1 MARRPQNSRRR
12 EPAPG
17 WVWMLFGLGLGLLV
31 AIGVY
36 LRAPRTPSPPA
47 ATSAA
52 AATAEKKPE
61 PRERAERPASKTAAP
76 QPPPPAAEDKRFQ
89 FYDIL
94 PQFEVVVPRGD
105 PRGGAA
111 PPSSHSAAAPVQQPG
126 RYLLQAG
133 SFSTPAEADRM
144 QATLALRG
152 IESRVQQA
160 TVDGNAFYRV
170 QIGPVADLDTL
181 NRTRRQLLDAGIEAL
196 PLKLRE

>member
-1 MARRPQNSRRR
+1 MARRPQNSRRS

-31 AIGVY
+31 AVGVY
-36 LRAPRTPSPPA
+36 LRSPHAPAPAPSAP
-47 ATSAA
+47 AA
-52 AATAEKKPE
+52 AAPREKKSE
-61 PRERAERPASKTAAP
+61 PHERQAAKPPTP
-76 QPPPPAAEDKRFQ
+76 QPPQAAEDDKRFQ

-94 PQFEVVVPRGD
+94 PQFEVVVPRGE
-105 PRGGAA
+105 PRNGTAPAA
-111 PPSSHSAAAPVQQPG
+111 ARAAPVQQPG

-133 SFSTPAEADRM
+133 SFSTPTEADRL

-170 QIGPVADLDTL
+170 QIGPIDELDAL

>member
-1 MARRPQNSRRR
+1 MARRPQNSRRS

-17 WVWMLFGLGLGLLV
+17 WVWMLFGVGLGLLV

-36 LRAPRTPSPPA
+36 VRSPRAPTPASA
-47 ATSAA
+47 VHAA
-52 AATAEKKPE
+52 AAPHEKKSE
-61 PRERAERPASKTAAP
+61 PRERQAAKPATP
-76 QPPPPAAEDKRFQ
+76 QPTEDDKRFQ

-94 PQFEVVVPRGD
+94 PQFEVVVPRSE
-105 PRGGAA
+105 PRNGAA
-111 PPSSHSAAAPVQQPG
+111 PAAARAALVQQPG

-133 SFSTPAEADRM
+133 SFSTPAEADRL

-170 QIGPVADLDTL
+170 QIGPIDELDAL

>member
-36 LRAPRTPSPPA
+36 LRVPRVPA
-47 ATSAA
+47 AAGAPTTARTAGAA
-52 AATAEKKPE
+52 PSDKKSE
-61 PRERAERPASKTAAP
+61 PRERNERQATKPT
-76 QPPPPAAEDKRFQ
+76 PPPATDDDKRFQ

-94 PQFEVVVPRGD
+94 PQFQVVVPRSE
-105 PRGGAA
+105 PHGAA
-111 PPSSHSAAAPVQQPG
+111 PAAARAAPVQQPG

-133 SFSTPAEADRM
+133 SFSTTAEADRL

-170 QIGPVADLDTL
+170 QIGPIDELDAL

>member
-1 MARRPQNSRRR
+1 
-12 EPAPG
+12 
-17 WVWMLFGLGLGLLV
+17 MLFGLALGLVV
-31 AIGVY
+31 AGGVY
-36 LRAPRTPSPPA
+36 LRSPRPPA
-47 ATSAA
+47 AT
-52 AATAEKKPE
+52 AATAPASAPAPAAKKPE
-61 PRERAERPASKTAAP
+61 PRERQSARPT
-76 QPPPPAAEDKRFQ
+76 PPPPSEDDKRFQ

-94 PQFEVVVPRGD
+94 PQFEVVVPKNE
-105 PRGGAA
+105 PRAGAGPA
-111 PPSSHSAAAPVQQPG
+111 AAKAAPVQQPG

-133 SFSTPAEADRM
+133 SFSTPAEADRL

-170 QIGPVADLDTL
+170 QIGPIDEIDVL

>member
-1 MARRPQNSRRR
+1 MARRPQNSRHR

-17 WVWMLFGLGLGLLV
+17 WVWMLFGLSLGLLV
-31 AIGVY
+31 ATGVY
-36 LRAPRTPSPPA
+36 LRSPHAPAHTGAVP
-47 ATSAA
+47 T
-52 AATAEKKPE
+52 
-61 PRERAERPASKTAAP
+61 TAAP
-76 QPPPPAAEDKRFQ
+76 RDKKSESRERQAAKPATPQPPATEDDKRFQ

-94 PQFEVVVPRGD
+94 PQFEVVVPRAD

-111 PPSSHSAAAPVQQPG
+111 PVAARAAPVQQPG
-126 RYLLQAG
+126 RFLLQAG
-133 SFSTPAEADRM
+133 SFSTPAEADRL

-170 QIGPVADLDTL
+170 QIGPFDELDAL

>member
-31 AIGVY
+31 AVGVY
-36 LRAPRTPSPPA
+36 LRAPRAP
-47 ATSAA
+47 A
-52 AATAEKKPE
+52 AATAHTAAAAPSDKKPE
-61 PRERAERPASKTAAP
+61 PRERQATKPAP
-76 QPPPPAAEDKRFQ
+76 QPPPATDDDKRFQ

-94 PQFEVVVPRGD
+94 PQFQVVVPRGEAH
-105 PRGGAA
+105 GGAA
-111 PPSSHSAAAPVQQPG
+111 SATARATPVQQPG

-133 SFSTPAEADRM
+133 SFSTPAEADRL

-170 QIGPVADLDTL
+170 QIGPIDELDAL

>member
-36 LRAPRTPSPPA
+36 LRSPRAPAPAGAVPTATAPR
-47 ATSAA
+47 
-52 AATAEKKPE
+52 EKKSE
-61 PRERAERPASKTAAP
+61 PRERQAAKPATP
-76 QPPPPAAEDKRFQ
+76 QPSQAAEDDKRFQ

-105 PRGGAA
+105 PHSGTAPMAARAA
-111 PPSSHSAAAPVQQPG
+111 PAQQPG
-126 RYLLQAG
+126 RFLLQAG
-133 SFSTPAEADRM
+133 SFSTPAEADRL

-152 IESRVQQA
+152 IESRVQPA

-170 QIGPVADLDTL
+170 QIGPIDELDAL
-181 NRTRRQLLDAGIEAL
+181 SRMRRQLLDAGIEAL

>member
-17 WVWMLFGLGLGLLV
+17 WVWMLFGLALGLLV
-31 AIGVY
+31 AAGVY
-36 LRAPRTPSPPA
+36 LRSPRAP
-47 ATSAA
+47 AA
-52 AATAEKKPE
+52 AAHVAAAPSDKKPE
-61 PRERAERPASKTAAP
+61 PRERTTAKPA
-76 QPPPPAAEDKRFQ
+76 PPPPTTEDDKRFQ

-94 PQFEVVVPRGD
+94 PQYQVVVPKGE
-105 PRGGAA
+105 PRGAAA
-111 PPSSHSAAAPVQQPG
+111 PGAVKAPPVQQPG

-133 SFSTPAEADRM
+133 SFSTSAEADRL

-170 QIGPVADLDTL
+170 QIGPIDEIDAL

>member
-1 MARRPQNSRRR
+1 MARRPNNSRRR

-31 AIGVY
+31 AVGVY
-36 LRAPRTPSPPA
+36 VRSPRAPTPA
-47 ATSAA
+47 GAHTAA
-52 AATAEKKPE
+52 AAPSDKKPE
-61 PRERAERPASKTAAP
+61 ARERNERQSAKATPHPP
-76 QPPPPAAEDKRFQ
+76 QATEDDKRFQ

-94 PQFEVVVPRGD
+94 PQFQVVVPRGES
-105 PRGGAA
+105 RGGAA
-111 PPSSHSAAAPVQQPG
+111 PVTARATPVQQPG

-133 SFSTPAEADRM
+133 SFSTPAEADRL

-170 QIGPVADLDTL
+170 QIGPIDELDAL

>member
-31 AIGVY
+31 AVGVY
-36 LRAPRTPSPPA
+36 VRSPRAPA
-47 ATSAA
+47 AAGAVPAA
-52 AATAEKKPE
+52 AAPRDKKAE
-61 PRERAERPASKTAAP
+61 PRERQAPKPATP
-76 QPPPPAAEDKRFQ
+76 QAQQAAEDDKRFQ

-94 PQFEVVVPRGD
+94 PQFQVVVPRGD
-105 PRGGAA
+105 ARNGTA
-111 PPSSHSAAAPVQQPG
+111 PAAARAASVQQPG

-133 SFSTPAEADRM
+133 SFSMPAEADRL

-170 QIGPVADLDTL
+170 QIGPIDELDAL

>member
-1 MARRPQNSRRR
+1 MARRPQNARRR

-31 AIGVY
+31 AVGVY
-36 LRAPRTPSPPA
+36 LRSPRSPAPVA
-47 ATSAA
+47 APAA
-52 AATAEKKPE
+52 AAAPSEKKPE
-61 PRERAERPASKTAAP
+61 PHERQTKAAAQPLP
-76 QPPPPAAEDKRFQ
+76 QAGEDEKRFQ

-94 PQFEVVVPRGD
+94 PQYQVVVPRGEA
-105 PRGGAA
+105 RNGAA
-111 PPSSHSAAAPVQQPG
+111 PAASRAAPVQQPG

-133 SFSTPAEADRM
+133 SFSAPAEADRL

-170 QIGPVADLDTL
+170 QIGPIDELEAL

>member
-1 MARRPQNSRRR
+1 MPRRPQNSRRR

-17 WVWMLFGLGLGLLV
+17 WVWMLFGLALGLAV
-31 AIGVY
+31 AAGVY
-36 LRAPRTPSPPA
+36 LRSPRAPVQA
-47 ATSAA
+47 AAPTAA
-52 AATAEKKPE
+52 AAPSEKRPE
-61 PRERAERPASKTAAP
+61 PRERQAKPAAP
-76 QPPPPAAEDKRFQ
+76 QATEDDKRFQ

-94 PQFEVVVPRGD
+94 PQFQVVVPRGEA
-105 PRGGAA
+105 RGSTAPVAA
-111 PPSSHSAAAPVQQPG
+111 RAPAVQQPG

-133 SFSTPAEADRM
+133 SFSTPAEADRL

-170 QIGPVADLDTL
+170 QIGPIDEIEAL

>member
-31 AIGVY
+31 AVGVY
-36 LRAPRTPSPPA
+36 VRSPRAPG
-47 ATSAA
+47 A
-52 AATAEKKPE
+52 AATPTTATARSDRKPE
-61 PRERAERPASKTAAP
+61 PRERNERQAAKPATP
-76 QPPPPAAEDKRFQ
+76 QPANDDDKRFQ

-94 PQFEVVVPRGD
+94 PQFQVVVPRGE
-105 PRGGAA
+105 PHGGAA
-111 PPSSHSAAAPVQQPG
+111 PAAARAAPVQQPG

-133 SFSTPAEADRM
+133 SFSTPAEADRL

-152 IESRVQQA
+152 VESRVQQA

-170 QIGPVADLDTL
+170 QIGPIDELDAL

>member
-1 MARRPQNSRRR
+1 MARRPQNSRHR

-36 LRAPRTPSPPA
+36 LRSPRSPAPAAASPVAAAPR
-47 ATSAA
+47 
-52 AATAEKKPE
+52 EKKSE
-61 PRERAERPASKTAAP
+61 PRESRAAKPAPP
-76 QPPPPAAEDKRFQ
+76 QAVEDDKRFQ

-94 PQFEVVVPRGD
+94 PQFEVVVPRGEA
-105 PRGGAA
+105 RGGTAPAA
-111 PPSSHSAAAPVQQPG
+111 ARAAPVLQPG
-126 RYLLQAG
+126 RFLLQAG
-133 SFSTPAEADRM
+133 SFSTPAEADRL

-152 IESRVQQA
+152 IESRVQHA

-170 QIGPVADLDTL
+170 QIGPIDELDAL
-181 NRTRRQLLDAGIEAL
+181 NRMRRQLLDAGIEAL

>member
-1 MARRPQNSRRR
+1 MARRPQNSRHR

-31 AIGVY
+31 AVGVY
-36 LRAPRTPSPPA
+36 LRSPRSPAPVSAPPTAAAPR
-47 ATSAA
+47 
-52 AATAEKKPE
+52 EKKAE
-61 PRERAERPASKTAAP
+61 PRERQAAKPATP
-76 QPPPPAAEDKRFQ
+76 QATEDDKRFQ

-105 PRGGAA
+105 PRGGTA
-111 PPSSHSAAAPVQQPG
+111 PAAARATPVQQPG

-133 SFSTPAEADRM
+133 SFSAPAEADRL

-152 IESRVQQA
+152 VESRVQQA

-170 QIGPVADLDTL
+170 QIGPFDELDAL

>member
-17 WVWMLFGLGLGLLV
+17 WVWMLFGLAVGLLV
-31 AIGVY
+31 AAGVY
-36 LRAPRTPSPPA
+36 LRSPRAPT
-47 ATSAA
+47 AA
-52 AATAEKKPE
+52 APVAAAPPEKKSE
-61 PRERAERPASKTAAP
+61 PRDRQAAKPAPP
-76 QPPPPAAEDKRFQ
+76 QPSEDDKRFQ

-94 PQFEVVVPRGD
+94 PQFEVVVPKGE
-105 PRGGAA
+105 PRAGAPA
-111 PPSSHSAAAPVQQPG
+111 AAKAAPVQQPG

-133 SFSTPAEADRM
+133 SFSTPAEADRL

-152 IESRVQQA
+152 IESRIQQA

-170 QIGPVADLDTL
+170 QIGPFEELDAL

-196 PLKLRE
+196 PLKARE

>member
-1 MARRPQNSRRR
+1 MARRSQNSRRR

-36 LRAPRTPSPPA
+36 LRSPRTPAPAVAPPA
-47 ATSAA
+47 AVAPS
-52 AATAEKKPE
+52 EKKSE
-61 PRERAERPASKTAAP
+61 PHERQAKSPT
-76 QPPPPAAEDKRFQ
+76 PPPPQATEDDKRFQ

-94 PQFEVVVPRGD
+94 PQFQVVVPRGEQ
-105 PRGGAA
+105 RNAA
-111 PPSSHSAAAPVQQPG
+111 PQTAARAAPVQQPG

-133 SFSTPAEADRM
+133 SFSTASEADRL

-152 IESRVQQA
+152 IESRVQHA
-160 TVDGNAFYRV
+160 TVDGTAFYRV
-170 QIGPVADLDTL
+170 QIGPIDEIDAM
-181 NRTRRQLLDAGIEAL
+181 NRTRRQLLEAGIEAL

>member
-17 WVWMLFGLGLGLLV
+17 WVWMLFGISLGLLV

-36 LRAPRTPSPPA
+36 LRSPRAPGAASVHAAAIAPA
-47 ATSAA
+47 ATD
-52 AATAEKKPE
+52 KKPE
-61 PRERAERPASKTAAP
+61 PRERNERQSAKAAA
-76 QPPPPAAEDKRFQ
+76 QPPPANDDDKRFQ

-94 PQFEVVVPRGD
+94 PQFQVVVPRAE
-105 PRGGAA
+105 PRGTAA
-111 PPSSHSAAAPVQQPG
+111 PATVRVAVVQQPG

-133 SFSTPAEADRM
+133 SFSTPTEADRL

-170 QIGPVADLDTL
+170 QIGPIDELDAL
-181 NRTRRQLLDAGIEAL
+181 NRMRRQLLDAGIEAL
-196 PLKLRE
+196 PLKARE

>member
-1 MARRPQNSRRR
+1 
-12 EPAPG
+12 
-17 WVWMLFGLGLGLLV
+17 MLFGLGLGLLV
-31 AIGVY
+31 AVGVY
-36 LRAPRTPSPPA
+36 LRSPRTP
-47 ATSAA
+47 AA
-52 AATAEKKPE
+52 AAVPTAVTTPSDKKPA
-61 PRERAERPASKTAAP
+61 PHERTERQAAKAAP
-76 QPPPPAAEDKRFQ
+76 QPTDDDRRFQ

-94 PQFEVVVPRGD
+94 PQFQVVVPRGES
-105 PRGGAA
+105 RGAA
-111 PPSSHSAAAPVQQPG
+111 PATARAAPVQQPG

-133 SFSTPAEADRM
+133 SFSTPAEADRL

-170 QIGPVADLDTL
+170 QIGPIDELDAL

>member
-1 MARRPQNSRRR
+1 MARRPQNSRHR

-31 AIGVY
+31 AVGVY
-36 LRAPRTPSPPA
+36 LRSPRAPVPASAPPTAAAPR
-47 ATSAA
+47 
-52 AATAEKKPE
+52 EKKSE
-61 PRERAERPASKTAAP
+61 PRERQAAKPATP
-76 QPPPPAAEDKRFQ
+76 QPSQAAEDDKRFQ

-105 PRGGAA
+105 PRGGTA
-111 PPSSHSAAAPVQQPG
+111 SAAARAPPVQQPG
-126 RYLLQAG
+126 RFLLQAG
-133 SFSTPAEADRM
+133 SFSTPTEADRL

-170 QIGPVADLDTL
+170 QIGPIDELDAL

>member
-1 MARRPQNSRRR
+1 MARRPHNSRRR

-17 WVWMLFGLGLGLLV
+17 WVWMMFGLGLGLLV
-31 AIGVY
+31 AVGVY
-36 LRAPRTPSPPA
+36 LRSPRTPGA
-47 ATSAA
+47 ATPVAVAPS
-52 AATAEKKPE
+52 EKKPE
-61 PRERAERPASKTAAP
+61 PRERQAARPA
-76 QPPPPAAEDKRFQ
+76 PPPPTEDDKRFQ

-94 PQFEVVVPRGD
+94 PQFEVVVPKGE
-105 PRGGAA
+105 PRGSATPGAA
-111 PPSSHSAAAPVQQPG
+111 KAAPVQQPG

-133 SFSTPAEADRM
+133 SFSTPAEADRL

-170 QIGPVADLDTL
+170 QIGPIDELDAL
-181 NRTRRQLLDAGIEAL
+181 NRTRRRLLEAGIEAL